1 MRHARVV
8 LAHRAPDRRPIRV
21 ARGETVTLGDRD
33 AEWPQFAW
41 AVIQGGDG
49 GWIPVALFDAQRGPA
64 TALADYDTQ
73 ELTVAVDEVLVL
85 HYELAQWWW
94 SENAS
99 GAQGWVPAR
108 ALERLDD
115 AVASTDNMFD

>member
-1 MRHARVV
+1 MRRARVV
-8 LAHRAPDRRPIRV
+8 LAHRAPDRAPIRV

-41 AVIQGGDG
+41 AVTASGDG
-49 GWIPVALFDAQRGPA
+49 GWIPVALFDAPRGRA

-73 ELTVAVDEVLVL
+73 ELSVLPDEVLVL

-94 SENAS
+94 AEHPS

-108 ALERLDD
+108 VLERLDD